1 MLPAASVFPA
11 TREVLTVPKLT
22 LACGFYD
29 RTDAL
34 RTGDV
39 KVDGIDLDFIAIQNP
54 REIFDR
60 MGGKHEFDVSEF
72 SSSEFISR
80 LGRGDNAFVALPVFP
95 SRVFRHGYIYINR
108 KAGIRGPKD
117 IAGKRV
123 GVPVYTMTAAVWIRG
138 HLMHQYGVDLSGCR
152 WLEGAINHA
161 GSHGDPSAPPLLKPV
176 KIERDPKGR
185 SLSELLA
192 LGEIDVIMGTQHP
205 IPHPDIAPL
214 FPDAH
219 AVEREFAKS
228 TKIFPM
234 MHLIV
239 IRRDVFERDKTIAGR
254 LYKGFVDAKN
264 EALARL
270 KRGHP
275 LMLPWL
281 HDHLHELDEVFS
293 GDPYPCGIE
302 ANRPSLEALV
312 DYLHEQ
318 NFIPRK
324 IPIEDIFVPVDRTLR

>member
-1 MLPAASVFPA
+1 VSRL
-11 TREVLTVPKLT
+11 KLS
-22 LACGFYD
+22 LACGYYD

-39 KVDGIDLDFIAIQNP
+39 TVEDIDLDFILIQNP

-60 MGGKHEFDVSEF
+60 MGGKAEFDVAEF
-72 SSSEFISR
+72 SSSETISR
-80 LGRGDNAFVALPVFP
+80 MAKGDKTFVALPVFP
-95 SRVFRHGYIYINR
+95 SRVFRHGYIYINK
-108 KAGIRGPKD
+108 KAGIRSPKD
-117 IAGKRV
+117 IEGKRV
-123 GVPVYTMTAAVWIRG
+123 GVPLYTMTAAVWIRG
-138 HLMHQYGVDLSGCR
+138 HLQHEFGVDFSTCR

-161 GSHGDPSAPPLLKPV
+161 GQHGEPSAPALLKPV
-176 KIERDPKGR
+176 KIDRDPKGR

-192 LGEIDVIMGTQHP
+192 VGEIDVLIGTQHP
-205 IPHPDIAPL
+205 IPHPDTAPL
-214 FPDAH
+214 FPDAR
-219 AVEREFAKS
+219 AVEREFAIK

-239 IRRDVFERDKTIAGR
+239 IKRDVYERNPGIADK

-264 EALARL
+264 LALARL

-281 HDHLHELDEVFS
+281 HQDIHELDEVFG

-302 ANRPSLEALV
+302 ANRPSLEGLV
-312 DYLHEQ
+312 RYMYEQ
-318 NFIPRK
+318 NFIPK
-324 IPIEDIFVPVDRTLR
+324 AMPIEDIFVPVDPKLR